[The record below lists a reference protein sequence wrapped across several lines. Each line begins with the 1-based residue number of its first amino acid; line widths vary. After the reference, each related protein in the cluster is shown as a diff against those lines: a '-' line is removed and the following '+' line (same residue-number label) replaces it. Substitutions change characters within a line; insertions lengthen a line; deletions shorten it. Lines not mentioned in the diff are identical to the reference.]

1 MEKQYKASIDK
12 ATALDFAIRDGQE
25 ELDYGYEISGKSPYN
40 NYLSNDDWKRFIG
53 SMSPLHLAQ
62 YNDAD
67 GGELIE
73 KKGRWG
79 LNPPKMASFGS
90 SSRLIYECSKS
101 IPGFC
106 FEKQLPTRVGHT
118 ANLDGYLSSPTEDV
132 FVEAKCREIYSTH
145 LNQKISRVY
154 RDVYEHI
161 KSVNS
166 GFSYEETPIENEPD
180 YMACSFIM
188 NGKYISHFDVKQ
200 LICHFLGICANI
212 LENKANTH
220 VRFLYL
226 IFNPNFDT
234 DFSNPYISN
243 FQSKILEEYKET
255 LEEINTFGD
264 FKWLFDA
271 VMNYQ
276 SEHLDRPRPKCDFK
290 FELQDQMAYTSELI
304 RLALSYNLNK
314 KN

>member
-40 NYLSNDDWKRFIG
+40 NYLSNDDCKRFID

-67 GGELIE
+67 GGELKE
-73 KKGRWG
+73 KSGRWG
-79 LNPPKMASFGS
+79 INPPKMASFGS

-101 IPGFC
+101 IPGFS

-118 ANLDGYLSSPTEDV
+118 ANLDGYICRPEEDV
-132 FVEAKCREIYSTH
+132 FVEAKCREIYSSH
-145 LNQKISRVY
+145 LNQKISLVY
-154 RDVYEHI
+154 KDVYEYI
-161 KSVNS
+161 KSKNPD
-166 GFSYEETPIENEPD
+166 FSYVCKPIENEPD

-188 NGKYISHFDVKQ
+188 NNKYISHFDVKQ

-212 LENKANTH
+212 LENNASTKI
-220 VRFLYL
+220 RFVYL

-243 FQSKILEEYKET
+243 FQSKILEDYKET
-255 LEEINTFGD
+255 MEEISIFGD
-264 FKWLFDA
+264 FKWLFDT

-276 SEHLDRPRPKCDFK
+276 SEHLGLPKPQYNFE
-290 FELQDQMAYTSELI
+290 FELHDQV
-304 RLALSYNLNK
+304 SYK
-314 KN
+314 KQ

>member
-12 ATALDFAIRDGQE
+12 ATALDFAIRDCHKEFG
-25 ELDYGYEISGKSPYN
+25 YGYEISGKSPYN
-40 NYLSNDDWKRFIG
+40 NYLSNNDWKRFIN

-79 LNPPKMASFGS
+79 LNPPKMATFGS

-101 IPGFC
+101 IPGFY

-118 ANLDGYLSSPTEDV
+118 ANLDGYLLRKEEDV
-132 FVEAKCREIYSTH
+132 FVEAKCREIYSSH
-145 LNQKISRVY
+145 LNQKISLVY
-154 RDVYEHI
+154 SDVYDYI
-161 KSVNS
+161 KSINPD
-166 GFSYEETPIENEPD
+166 FSYEDTLIKGEPD
-180 YMACSFIM
+180 YMAYSFLM
-188 NGKYISHFDVKQ
+188 NEKYISHFDVKQ

-212 LENKANTH
+212 LENNAKTN
-220 VRFLYL
+220 VRFVYL

-234 DFSNPYISN
+234 DFSNQNIAK
-243 FQSKILEEYKET
+243 FQSTILEEYKET
-255 LEEINTFGD
+255 LEEISSFGD

-271 VMNYQ
+271 IMSYQ
-276 SEHLDRPRPKCDFK
+276 SKHLNLVKPQYNFE
-290 FELQDQMAYTSELI
+290 FELHDQSTYLTQL
-304 RLALSYNLNK
+304 
-314 KN
+314 

>member
-25 ELDYGYEISGKSPYN
+25 EFDYGYKISGKSQYN
-40 NYLSNDDWKRFIG
+40 NYLSNDDWKRFLD
-53 SMSPLHLAQ
+53 SMSPLHLVQ

-67 GGELIE
+67 GGELKE
-73 KKGRWG
+73 KSGRWG
-79 LNPPKMASFGS
+79 INPPKMASFGS

-118 ANLDGYLSSPTEDV
+118 ANLDGYLRSRESDV

-145 LNQKISRVY
+145 LNQKISLAY
-154 RDVYEHI
+154 RDVYEYI
-161 KSVNS
+161 KSKNP
-166 GFSYEETPIENEPD
+166 GFSYKCKPIEDEPN

-188 NGKYISHFDVKQ
+188 NNKYISHFDVKQ

-212 LENKANTH
+212 LENNASTKI
-220 VRFLYL
+220 RFVYL

-243 FQSKILEEYKET
+243 FQSKILEDLKET
-255 LEEINTFGD
+255 MEEISIFGD
-264 FKWLFDA
+264 FKWLFEA
-271 VMNYQ
+271 VMDYQ
-276 SEHLDRPRPKCDFK
+276 SRHLGIPKPQCN
-290 FELQDQMAYTSELI
+290 FEFALHDQK
-304 RLALSYNLNK
+304 SYVLEQV
-314 KN
+314 

>member
-40 NYLSNDDWKRFIG
+40 NYLSNEDWERFLN

-79 LNPPKMASFGS
+79 MNPPKMASFGS

-101 IPGFC
+101 IPSFY

-118 ANLDGYLSSPTEDV
+118 ANLDGYLRCPESDV
-132 FVEAKCREIYSTH
+132 FVEAKCREIYSSH
-145 LNQKISRVY
+145 LNQKISLVY
-154 RDVYEHI
+154 KDVYEYI
-161 KSVNS
+161 KSENLD
-166 GFSYEETPIENEPD
+166 FSYECKPIENELN
-180 YMACSFIM
+180 YMACSFLM
-188 NGKYISHFDVKQ
+188 NDKYISHFDVKQ

-212 LENKANTH
+212 LESHANAN
-220 VRFLYL
+220 VRFIYL

-234 DFSNPYISN
+234 DFSNQNIHA
-243 FQSKILEEYKET
+243 FQSKILEEYNET
-255 LEEINTFGD
+255 LAEISSFGD

-271 VMNYQ
+271 AMNYQ
-276 SEHLDRPRPKCDFK
+276 SEHLGLPKPQYY
-290 FELQDQMAYTSELI
+290 FELILQDQRTYTYASQVI
-304 RLALSYNLNK
+304 
-314 KN
+314 

>member
-12 ATALDFAIRDGQE
+12 ATALDFAIRDGQK
-25 ELDYGYEISGKSPYN
+25 ELDYGYKISGKSPYN
-40 NYLSNDDWKRFIG
+40 NYLRNDDWKRFLD

-67 GGELIE
+67 GGELKE
-73 KKGRWG
+73 KIGRWG
-79 LNPPKMASFGS
+79 INPPKMASFGS

-154 RDVYEHI
+154 KDVYEYI
-161 KSVNS
+161 RSKKSD
-166 GFSYEETPIENEPD
+166 FSYECKPIENEPN
-180 YMACSFIM
+180 YMACSFLM
-188 NGKYISHFDVKQ
+188 NDKYISHFDVKQ

-212 LENKANTH
+212 LENKANTN
-220 VRFLYL
+220 VRFTYL

-255 LEEINTFGD
+255 LEEINIFGD

-271 VMNYQ
+271 VMDYQ
-276 SEHLDRPRPKCDFK
+276 SEHLGIPKPQYV
-290 FELQDQMAYTSELI
+290 FEFALHDQKSYELEQI
-304 RLALSYNLNK
+304 
-314 KN
+314 

>member
-12 ATALDFAIRDGQE
+12 ATALDFAIRDGQQE
-25 ELDYGYEISGKSPYN
+25 FGYGYEINGKSPYN
-40 NYLSNDDWKRFIG
+40 NYLSNDDWKRFID
-53 SMSPLHLAQ
+53 SMSPLHYAQ

-101 IPGFC
+101 IHGFC

-132 FVEAKCREIYSTH
+132 FVEAKCREIYSSH

-154 RDVYEHI
+154 KDVYEYI
-161 KSVNS
+161 KSVNP
-166 GFSYEETPIENEPD
+166 GFSYEETPIKDEPD
-180 YMACSFIM
+180 YMAYSFIM
-188 NGKYISHFDVKQ
+188 NGKYISHFDIKQ

-212 LENKANTH
+212 LESHANAN
-220 VRFLYL
+220 VRFIYL

-234 DFSNPYISN
+234 DFSNQNIHA
-243 FQSKILEEYKET
+243 FQSKILEEYNET
-255 LEEINTFGD
+255 QTEIDSFGD
-264 FKWLFDA
+264 FKWLFET
-271 VMNYQ
+271 VM
-276 SEHLDRPRPKCDFK
+276 D
-290 FELQDQMAYTSELI
+290 
-304 RLALSYNLNK
+304 
-314 KN
+314 

>member
-40 NYLSNDDWKRFIG
+40 NYLSNEDWERFLN

-67 GGELIE
+67 GGELKE
-73 KKGRWG
+73 KSGRWG
-79 LNPPKMASFGS
+79 INPPKMASFGS

-101 IPGFC
+101 IPGFS

-118 ANLDGYLSSPTEDV
+118 ANLDGYICRPEEDV
-132 FVEAKCREIYSTH
+132 FVEAKCREIYSSH
-145 LNQKISRVY
+145 LNQKISLVY
-154 RDVYEHI
+154 KDVYEYI
-161 KSVNS
+161 KSKNPD
-166 GFSYEETPIENEPD
+166 FSYVCKPIENEPD

-188 NGKYISHFDVKQ
+188 NNKYISHFDVKQ

-212 LENKANTH
+212 LENNASTKI
-220 VRFLYL
+220 RFVYL

-243 FQSKILEEYKET
+243 FQSKILEDYKET
-255 LEEINTFGD
+255 MEEISIFGD
-264 FKWLFDA
+264 FKWLFDT

-276 SEHLDRPRPKCDFK
+276 SEHLGLPKPQYNFE
-290 FELQDQMAYTSELI
+290 FELHDQV
-304 RLALSYNLNK
+304 SYK
-314 KN
+314 KQ

>member
-25 ELDYGYEISGKSPYN
+25 EFDYGYKISDKSPYN
-40 NYLSNDDWKRFIG
+40 NYLCNDDWKRFID

-67 GGELIE
+67 GGELKE
-73 KKGRWG
+73 KSGRWG
-79 LNPPKMASFGS
+79 INPPKMASFGS

-118 ANLDGYLSSPTEDV
+118 ANLDGYLCRPDEDV
-132 FVEAKCREIYSTH
+132 FVEAKCREIYSSH
-145 LNQKISRVY
+145 LNQKISLVY
-154 RDVYEHI
+154 KDVYEFI
-161 KSVNS
+161 KSKYPD
-166 GFSYEETPIENEPD
+166 FSYECKPIEKEPD
-180 YMACSFIM
+180 YMACSFLM
-188 NGKYISHFDVKQ
+188 NDKYISHFDVKQ

-220 VRFLYL
+220 VRFTYL
-226 IFNPNFDT
+226 IFNPDFDT
-234 DFSNPYISN
+234 DFSNPHISN

-255 LEEINTFGD
+255 LEEINIFGD

-271 VMNYQ
+271 VMDYQ
-276 SEHLDRPRPKCDFK
+276 SKHLGIPKAQCV
-290 FELQDQMAYTSELI
+290 FEFALHDQK
-304 RLALSYNLNK
+304 SYVFEQA
-314 KN
+314 

>member
-40 NYLSNDDWKRFIG
+40 NYLSNDDWKRFID

-67 GGELIE
+67 GGELKE
-73 KKGRWG
+73 KSGRWG
-79 LNPPKMASFGS
+79 INPPKMASFGS

-101 IPGFC
+101 IPGFS

-118 ANLDGYLSSPTEDV
+118 ANLDGYICRPEEDV
-132 FVEAKCREIYSTH
+132 FVEAKCREIYSSH
-145 LNQKISRVY
+145 LNQKISLVY
-154 RDVYEHI
+154 KDVYEYI
-161 KSVNS
+161 KSKKPD
-166 GFSYEETPIENEPD
+166 FSYACKPIENEPD

-188 NGKYISHFDVKQ
+188 NNKYISHFDVKQ

-243 FQSKILEEYKET
+243 FQSKILEEYEET
-255 LEEINTFGD
+255 LAEINIFGD

-271 VMNYQ
+271 VMDYQ
-276 SEHLDRPRPKCDFK
+276 SEHLDSPRPKCDFK
-290 FELQDQMAYTSELI
+290 FELQDHMTYTSELI
-304 RLALSYNLNK
+304 RLALSHNLNK

>member
-25 ELDYGYEISGKSPYN
+25 EFDYGYKISGKSPYN
-40 NYLSNDDWKRFIG
+40 NYLSNDDWKRFLD

-67 GGELIE
+67 GGELKE
-73 KKGRWG
+73 KS
-79 LNPPKMASFGS
+79 NPPKMASFGS

-118 ANLDGYLSSPTEDV
+118 ANLDGYLRSRESDV

-145 LNQKISRVY
+145 LNQKISLAY
-154 RDVYEHI
+154 RDVYEYI
-161 KSVNS
+161 KSTNP
-166 GFSYEETPIENEPD
+166 GFSYKCKPIEDEPN

-188 NGKYISHFDVKQ
+188 NNKYISHFDVKQ

-212 LENKANTH
+212 LENNASTKI
-220 VRFLYL
+220 RFVYL

-243 FQSKILEEYKET
+243 FQSKILEDLKET
-255 LEEINTFGD
+255 MEEISIFGD
-264 FKWLFDA
+264 FKWLFEA
-271 VMNYQ
+271 VMDYQ
-276 SEHLDRPRPKCDFK
+276 SRHLGIPKPQCN
-290 FELQDQMAYTSELI
+290 FEFALHDQK
-304 RLALSYNLNK
+304 SYVLEQV
-314 KN
+314 

>member
-12 ATALDFAIRDGQE
+12 ATALDFAIRDGQKE
-25 ELDYGYEISGKSPYN
+25 FDYGYEISGKSPYN
-40 NYLSNDDWKRFIG
+40 NYLSNEDWKRFIG

-62 YNDAD
+62 YNNAD
-67 GGELIE
+67 GGELEE
-73 KKGRWG
+73 KRGRWG
-79 LNPPKMASFGS
+79 INPPKMASFGS

-101 IPGFC
+101 ILGFC

-118 ANLDGYLSSPTEDV
+118 ANLDGYLCQPEEDV
-132 FVEAKCREIYSTH
+132 FIEAKCREIYSSH
-145 LNQKISRVY
+145 LNQKISLVY
-154 RDVYEHI
+154 KNVYEYI
-161 KSVNS
+161 KSKNPD
-166 GFSYEETPIENEPD
+166 FSYACKPIENEPD

-188 NGKYISHFDVKQ
+188 NNKYISHFDVKQ

-234 DFSNPYISN
+234 DFSNPFISN

-255 LEEINTFGD
+255 LAEINIFGD

-271 VMNYQ
+271 VMDYQ
-276 SEHLDRPRPKCDFK
+276 SEHLDSPRPKCDFK
-290 FELQDQMAYTSELI
+290 FELQDHMTYTSELI
-304 RLALSYNLNK
+304 RLALSHNLNK

>member
-40 NYLSNDDWKRFIG
+40 NYLSNDDWKRFLN
-53 SMSPLHLAQ
+53 SMSPLHFAQ

-101 IPGFC
+101 IPAFC

-132 FVEAKCREIYSTH
+132 FVEAKCREIYSSH
-145 LNQKISRVY
+145 LNQKISLVY
-154 RDVYEHI
+154 KDVYEYI
-161 KSVNS
+161 KSKNPD
-166 GFSYEETPIENEPD
+166 FSYVCKPIENEPD

-188 NGKYISHFDVKQ
+188 NNKYISHFDVKQ

-212 LENKANTH
+212 LENNASTKI
-220 VRFLYL
+220 RFVYL

-243 FQSKILEEYKET
+243 FQSKILEDYKET
-255 LEEINTFGD
+255 MEEISIFGD
-264 FKWLFDA
+264 FKWLYDT

-276 SEHLDRPRPKCDFK
+276 SEHLGLPKPQYNFE
-290 FELQDQMAYTSELI
+290 FELHDQV
-304 RLALSYNLNK
+304 SYK
-314 KN
+314 KQ

>member
-40 NYLSNDDWKRFIG
+40 NYLSNDDCKRFID

-67 GGELIE
+67 GGELKE
-73 KKGRWG
+73 KSGRWG
-79 LNPPKMASFGS
+79 INPPKMASFGS

-101 IPGFC
+101 IPGFS

-118 ANLDGYLSSPTEDV
+118 ANLDGYLCQPEEDV
-132 FVEAKCREIYSTH
+132 FVEAKCREIYSSH
-145 LNQKISRVY
+145 LNQKISLVY
-154 RDVYEHI
+154 KDVYEYI
-161 KSVNS
+161 KSKNPD
-166 GFSYEETPIENEPD
+166 FSYECKTIEKEPD
-180 YMACSFIM
+180 YMACSFQM
-188 NGKYISHFDVKQ
+188 NDKYISHFDVKQ

-212 LENKANTH
+212 LKNKANTKI
-220 VRFLYL
+220 RFTYL
-226 IFNPNFDT
+226 IFNPNYDT

-243 FQSKILEEYKET
+243 FKSKILEEYIET
-255 LEEINTFGD
+255 LEEINIFGD

-271 VMNYQ
+271 VMDYQ
-276 SEHLDRPRPKCDFK
+276 SEHLGIPKPQYN
-290 FELQDQMAYTSELI
+290 FEFILHNQRTYL
-304 RLALSYNLNK
+304 LN
-314 KN
+314 

>member
-12 ATALDFAIRDGQE
+12 ATTLDFAIRDGQKKFG
-25 ELDYGYEISGKSPYN
+25 YGYEISGKSPYN
-40 NYLSNDDWKRFIG
+40 NYLSNDDWKRFID
-53 SMSPLHLAQ
+53 SMSPLHFAQ

-118 ANLDGYLSSPTEDV
+118 ANLDGYLCRPEEDV
-132 FVEAKCREIYSTH
+132 FVEAKCREIDSSH
-145 LNQKISRVY
+145 LNQKISLVY
-154 RDVYEHI
+154 KDVYEYI
-161 KSVNS
+161 KSENPD
-166 GFSYEETPIENEPD
+166 FSYECKPIENEPD
-180 YMACSFIM
+180 YMACSFLM
-188 NGKYISHFDVKQ
+188 NDKYISHFDVKQ

-212 LENKANTH
+212 LESHANAN
-220 VRFLYL
+220 VRFIYL
-226 IFNPNFDT
+226 IFNPDFDT
-234 DFSNPYISN
+234 DFSNPHISN
-243 FQSKILEEYKET
+243 FQSKILDEYKET
-255 LEEINTFGD
+255 LEEINIFGD

-271 VMNYQ
+271 VMEYQ
-276 SEHLDRPRPKCDFK
+276 SEHLGIPKPQYV
-290 FELQDQMAYTSELI
+290 FEFALHDQKSYELEQI
-304 RLALSYNLNK
+304 
-314 KN
+314 

>member
-1 MEKQYKASIDK
+1 MEKQYKPSIDK
-12 ATALDFAIRDGQE
+12 ATALDFAIRDRQKKFG
-25 ELDYGYEISGKSPYN
+25 YGYEISGKSPYN
-40 NYLSNDDWKRFIG
+40 NYLSNDDWKRFID

-106 FEKQLPTRVGHT
+106 FEKQLPTKVGHT
-118 ANLDGYLSSPTEDV
+118 ANLDGYICRPEEDV
-132 FVEAKCREIYSTH
+132 FVEAKCREIYSSH
-145 LNQKISRVY
+145 LNQKISLVY
-154 RDVYEHI
+154 KDVYEYI
-161 KSVNS
+161 KSKNPD
-166 GFSYEETPIENEPD
+166 FSYECKPIENELN

-212 LENKANTH
+212 LKNKANTN
-220 VRFLYL
+220 VRFIYL
-226 IFNPNFDT
+226 IFNPDFDT
-234 DFSNPYISN
+234 DFSNPHILN
-243 FQSKILEEYKET
+243 FKSKILEVYKET
-255 LEEINTFGD
+255 LEEINIFGD

-271 VMNYQ
+271 VMDYQ
-276 SEHLDRPRPKCDFK
+276 SKHLGIPKPQFN
-290 FELQDQMAYTSELI
+290 FEFALLDQ
-304 RLALSYNLNK
+304 RSYV
-314 KN
+314 

>member
-1 MEKQYKASIDK
+1 MEKEYKAFVDK
-12 ATALDFAIRDGQE
+12 ATALDFAIRDHQE
-25 ELDYGYEISGKSPYN
+25 EYDYGYEIKGKSPYN
-40 NYLSNDDWKRFIG
+40 NYLSNNAWKRFID

-67 GGELIE
+67 GGELLE

-106 FEKQLPTRVGHT
+106 FEKQLPTIVGHT

-154 RDVYEHI
+154 KDVYEHI

-212 LENKANTH
+212 LESHANAN
-220 VRFLYL
+220 VRFIYL

-234 DFSNPYISN
+234 DFSNPHISN

-255 LEEINTFGD
+255 LEEISIFGD
-264 FKWLFDA
+264 FKWLFEA
-271 VMNYQ
+271 VLNYQ
-276 SEHLDRPRPKCDFK
+276 SEHLSILKPPYY
-290 FELQDQMAYTSELI
+290 FEFHLHDQCTYLVQI
-304 RLALSYNLNK
+304 R
-314 KN
+314 